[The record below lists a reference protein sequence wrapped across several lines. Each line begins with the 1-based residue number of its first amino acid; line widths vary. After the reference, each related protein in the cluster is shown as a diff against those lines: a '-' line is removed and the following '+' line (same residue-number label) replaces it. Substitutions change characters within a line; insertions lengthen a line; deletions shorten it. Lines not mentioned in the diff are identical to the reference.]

1 MAPSWVKFNVAYRN
15 KSHILKISIARVSAE
30 SFPLGLHQ
38 EFTTQEMLLSVSIPT
53 VQSVHFLSKH
63 HIVYLNVINC
73 NKYYATK
80 AKKSYSKKRTAQA
93 K

>member
-63 HIVYLNVINC
+63 HMVHLNVINC